1 MSRQTAGVQIRDLS
15 ADDLSAVHAINEAE
29 APAVGS
35 VTVEGMRT
43 VIEHTSI
50 ALVATTQGDGDHPD
64 GTIAGFCLVIPPG
77 TAYGS
82 GNYAWFSERY
92 DDFVYLDRVA
102 ISPAFQGRGI
112 GRLLYD
118 EVERVAAERHPTATD
133 FLLEVNLRPR
143 NDGSLAFHDRL
154 GFAQVAERETD
165 YGVLV
170 SMMSKSL

>member
-1 MSRQTAGVQIRDLS
+1 MLIRDLS
-15 ADDLSAVHAINEAE
+15 ADDLADVHAINEAE

-35 VTVEGMRT
+35 VTLEGLQT
-43 VIEHTSI
+43 VVDHSTI
-50 ALVATTQGDGDHPD
+50 ALVATTDGEADHPV

-82 GNYAWFSERY
+82 GNYGWFAERY
-92 DDFVYLDRVA
+92 DDFVYLDRIA

-112 GRLLYD
+112 GRLLYA

-170 SMMSKSL
+170 SMMSKPL